1 LRGWGRFR
9 WQAVSV
15 VAALVLAGVLVAFW
29 GLPGSSDDVDT
40 PPMPEGAGPADP
52 VEPDEP
58 ASEPEP
64 LGREPEQPASEP
76 EPPGHEPEEPASEP
90 DGLDDTQAAERTD
103 GDRPVDTA
111 RTALLV
117 VGDELLTDA
126 ERTLRTAIEE
136 LGFTVEVVEDAAS
149 SRELAARNDV
159 VVISKTVSSELVAD
173 TFLETPAGVVFWED
187 NAQVIEQR
195 GDRRGEPSG
204 GIRGLATIDVVN
216 PEHTAWHHPAS
227 DVYVNPAA
235 PEDLRAGLAGPV
247 RFYRESAEM
256 TFAPVDDGGPLMA
269 PSATWVAAYGS
280 GDSGRYVYYVI
291 EADAGLADGTPSHG
305 RRAYFGLYDTFPLLT
320 PAGRS
325 LFDAALLWAA
335 DRQDR

>member
-1 LRGWGRFR
+1 LRGRGTLR
-9 WQAVSV
+9 WQVVSV

-40 PPMPEGAGPADP
+40 PPAPEGAGPADP
-52 VEPDEP
+52 VEPEEP
-58 ASEPEP
+58 ASEPE
-64 LGREPEQPASEP
+64 GQ
-76 EPPGHEPEEPASEP
+76 
-90 DGLDDTQAAERTD
+90 DDPQATERAH

-111 RTALLV
+111 RIALLV

-126 ERTLRTAIEE
+126 ERTLRAAIEG
-136 LGFTVEVVEDAAS
+136 LGFTVEVVEDAAIG
-149 SRELAARNDV
+149 RELAARSDV

-195 GDRRGEPSG
+195 GERQGEPSG

-247 RFYRESAEM
+247 RFYRETAEM
-256 TFAPVDDGGPLMA
+256 TFAPVDDGGPLIA
-269 PSATWVAAYGS
+269 PSATWVAAYGA

-305 RRAYFGLYDTFPLLT
+305 RRAYFGLYDDTFPLLT
-320 PAGRS
+320 PEGRS